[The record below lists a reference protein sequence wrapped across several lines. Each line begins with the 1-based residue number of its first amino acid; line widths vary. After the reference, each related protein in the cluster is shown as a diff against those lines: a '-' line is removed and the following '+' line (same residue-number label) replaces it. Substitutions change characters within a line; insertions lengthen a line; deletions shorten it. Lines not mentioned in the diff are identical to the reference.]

1 MYEMKERYGRE
12 YPIYLPKYV
21 IDALEKNAIA
31 TIHDN
36 KWGVSPYLGTTLT
49 VYRTRKGYAVIA
61 SEYTYGRGRAGEI
74 AKVPAIVYTAF
85 EVSTDELEKALR
97 HAGEELWVRAYE
109 EAGEAEKAREAEE
122 RVRRWAEESALAIR
136 DNDLERLMDI
146 ELVLPERLQVAVGT
160 YVNRKITWTKP

>member
-12 YPIYLPKYV
+12 YPIYLPRYV
-21 IDALEKNAIA
+21 LDSLKKNALA

-36 KWGVSPYLGTTLT
+36 KWSVSPYLGTTLT

-97 HAGEELWVRAYE
+97 HAGEELWVRPYE
-109 EAGEAEKAREAEE
+109 EAGEAEKARVAEE
-122 RVRRWAEESALAIR
+122 RVRRWSEESALAIR
-136 DNDLERLMDI
+136 DNDLERLMRI
-146 ELVLPERLQVAVGT
+146 TLVLPERLQVAVNT
-160 YVNRKITWTKP
+160 YVNREIAWTKP